1 MKRRKFLIG
10 SASGLSAVAGSGF
23 SRLAFG
29 DGTTDSAPK
38 PLDRTK
44 KTSPGSLRAGVGK
57 SDITRWKTGET
68 TGDMAMKAALGTE
81 GKAEIRIHDPL
92 YAKALVL
99 DDGGT
104 RAAIISMDVIAIGGL
119 GEIKDDFLRIVRA
132 EIERGLNISGK
143 NILVNAS
150 HNHLTGGQICDDVV
164 EKTVEAVR
172 HACANMA
179 PVRIGAGRG
188 KEDRITMNRR
198 IKLKNGKTWTERHAI
213 PSPEDED
220 VAGVGPIDPEIGVLR
235 IDRLDGRA
243 FAVVY
248 NFAAHP
254 YSGASG
260 GGVTAELPGF
270 ASKVIEQNLGNG
282 AMALFLQGA
291 TGDITEIYYKE
302 VNRPRNAEP
311 LGMMLGLSTLEAWRG
326 IKTAGGSIKVI
337 SETLEL
343 PRRTDIPE
351 RIKALE
357 KEQADLLQSLADT
370 SLNFKAFLPLY
381 LKYQLS
387 PEYPS
392 YYAYWYKH
400 QQLMGQTELALLD
413 AENRRNIEKYLSNIY
428 AMERLARIQVNRE
441 ILKERQAINEK
452 SGSATLTIEVQIVK
466 VGDFVL
472 VTFPG
477 ELSAQIGINI
487 KRASPHRNTFVAAYS
502 NGYIHYA
509 PTDDAFDGWGYEDT
523 NCLLGRGWQQIYEKG
538 VASLLSSFSL
548 DAGGHIHA

>member
-10 SASGLSAVAGSGF
+10 SASGLSTVVGSGF
-23 SRLAFG
+23 SRLALG
-29 DGTTDSAPK
+29 GVTTETAAK
-38 PLDRTK
+38 QVRLK
-44 KTSPGSLRAGVGK
+44 KTSAGTLAAGLGK
-57 SDITRWKTGET
+57 SDITRWKTGEIM
-68 TGDMAMKAALGTE
+68 GDTAMRAALGIE
-81 GKAEIRIHDPL
+81 GKAEIKIHDPL

-99 DDGGT
+99 DDGST

-119 GEIKDDFLRIVRA
+119 GEIKDEFLPTVRA

-150 HNHLTGGQICDDVV
+150 HNHLVGGQICDDVV
-164 EKTVEAVR
+164 EKTVAAVR
-172 HACANMA
+172 QACVNMV
-179 PVRIGAGRG
+179 PVKIGVGHG

-198 IKLKNGKTWTERHAI
+198 IKLKNGKIWTERHAN

-235 IDRLDGRA
+235 LDTLDDRP

-248 NFAAHP
+248 NFAAHA

-270 ASKVIEQNLGNG
+270 TSRVIEQNLGNG
-282 AMALFLQGA
+282 ATALFLQGA
-291 TGDITEIYYKE
+291 AGDITEIYYKE

-311 LGMMLGLSTLEAWRG
+311 LGMMLGLSTLNAWRG
-326 IKTAGGSIKVI
+326 VKTGGGSIKVI

-351 RIKALE
+351 RIKRLE
-357 KEQADLLQSLADT
+357 KEQEELLESLAQT

-381 LKYQLS
+381 IKYQLS

-400 QQLMGQTELALLD
+400 QQQTGQTELALLD

-428 AMERLARIQVNRE
+428 AMERLARIQVNVPL
-441 ILKERQAINEK
+441 LKERQAMNEK
-452 SGSATLTIEVQIVK
+452 SGSATLAIEVQIFK
-466 VGDFVL
+466 IGDFVL

-477 ELSAQIGINI
+477 ELFAEIGLNI
-487 KRASPHRNTFVAAYS
+487 KRASPHKNTFVAAYS

-523 NCLLGRGWQQIYEKG
+523 NCLLGRGWQQIYEKE
-538 VASLLSSFSL
+538 VARLLLSPELS
-548 DAGGHIHA
+548 